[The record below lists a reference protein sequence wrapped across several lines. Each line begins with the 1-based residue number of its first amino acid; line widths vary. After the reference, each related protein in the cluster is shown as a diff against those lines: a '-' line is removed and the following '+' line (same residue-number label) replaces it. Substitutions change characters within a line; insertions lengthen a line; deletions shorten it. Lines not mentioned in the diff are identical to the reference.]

1 MDFFNLV
8 LAVEVVKI
16 AVFVK
21 DTVNLI
27 ILEDNAIISMYIIN
41 KLEVIISNLDEH
53 LSSLAEN

>member
-1 MDFFNLV
+1 LDFFNLV

-27 ILEDNAIISMYIIN
+27 ILEDYAIISMYIIN

>member
-1 MDFFNLV
+1 LDFFNLV